1 MTNKF
6 IDQQS
11 FAKVAPIGR
20 ATRVSRDSV
29 WPLRLPD
36 GRTFA
41 ERRAEQERRA

>member
-6 IDQQS
+6 VDQQS

-20 ATRVSRDSV
+20 GYRVSSDSV

-41 ERRAEQERRA
+41 QRRAEQERRK